1 MGSQKQKVISKCI
14 RPAPVWNSCPS
25 SSPDF
30 FPSPLLRPPLAPATP
45 SLPAHQCYLMLLL
58 PGPRDGRKE
67 KEGKGGK
74 SAKGKGTGYPGRGKK
89 KEKEELKLLQADSL
103 HYARKRE
110 EGGRAAK
117 KEKGEGVMPGK
128 KDRGKRHR
136 KGWSKSRRKRRR
148 WRRRSIVRRTDGRTA
163 IPIATAR
170 VVLN

>member
-1 MGSQKQKVISKCI
+1 MSSQKAKVISKCI

-25 SSPDF
+25 SFPDF
-30 FPSPLLRPPLAPATP
+30 FSPLRPPLAPATP
-45 SLPAHQCYLMLLL
+45 SLPTSVL
-58 PGPRDGRKE
+58 PHATFAGAAGWKE
-67 KEGKGGK
+67 KEERGGK

-103 HYARKRE
+103 GYARKRE
-110 EGGRAAK
+110 EGGQKR
-117 KEKGEGVMPGK
+117 KGRRGYAGEGK

-136 KGWSKSRRKRRR
+136 KGWSRSRRKRRS
-148 WRRRSIVRRTDGRTA
+148 WRRRSIVRPTDGRTA

>member
-1 MGSQKQKVISKCI
+1 MYQ
-14 RPAPVWNSCPS
+14 ALPVWNSCPS

-30 FPSPLLRPPLAPATP
+30 FPPPSSSSGACHSL
-45 SLPAHQCYLMLLL
+45 LPAHHPVL
-58 PGPRDGRKE
+58 PHATFAGAAGWKE
-67 KEGKGGK
+67 KEERGGK

-103 HYARKRE
+103 RYARKRE

-117 KEKGEGVMPGK
+117 KEKGEGVMPGGE

-136 KGWSKSRRKRRR
+136 KGWSKSRRKRGRG

-170 VVLN
+170 VVLD